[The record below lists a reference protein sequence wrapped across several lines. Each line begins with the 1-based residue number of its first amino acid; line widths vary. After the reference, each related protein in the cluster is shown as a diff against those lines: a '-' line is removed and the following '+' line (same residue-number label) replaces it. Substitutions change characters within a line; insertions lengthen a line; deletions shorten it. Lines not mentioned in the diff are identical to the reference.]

1 MKMKFPKFSLI
12 FFLLLG
18 NIQPSFAF
26 TVMPISRTFTPTGS
40 ASTQSYDLVSDKP
53 ETEAIEMSVVK
64 REMDLDGKETYVPA
78 DDDFLIYPSQ
88 IILKGGTTQTV
99 RVTWVGEP
107 DPKKELAYRLVSQQI
122 PIDLKKP
129 EVVKSTTV
137 TAKVSIL
144 MKYMGSLYIRPAD
157 VQPKVVLESII
168 AQTDKGKPA
177 IAMILDNQGSGR
189 ASLANYSLNLTSAG
203 KTVIL
208 KPDQLKEVTNQNIL
222 ANHKRRF
229 IFPHPADLPQGTVTA
244 TFDYTPPQSPL

>member
-1 MKMKFPKFSLI
+1 MQLKFPS
-12 FFLLLG
+12 FFVVLFVLLT

-26 TVMPISRTFTPTGS
+26 DIVPISRTFTPTGS
-40 ASTQSYDLVSDKP
+40 GATQSYDLISDKP
-53 ETEAIEMSVVK
+53 ESQAVEMSVVK
-64 REMDLDGKETYVPA
+64 REMDLDGNETYIPA
-78 DDDFLIYPSQ
+78 DDDFLIYPIQ
-88 IILKGGTTQTV
+88 VILKAGTTQTV

-107 DPKKELAYRLVSQQI
+107 NPKQELAYRLVSQQV
-122 PIDLKKP
+122 PINLKKP
-129 EVVKSTTV
+129 EIGKPTRVEG
-137 TAKVSIL
+137 KVEVL
-144 MKYMGSLYIRPAD
+144 FTYMGSLYIRPAD

-189 ASLANYSLNLTSAG
+189 ASLSNYSLNLTSAG

-244 TFDYTPPQSPL
+244 TFDYKP

>member
-26 TVMPISRTFTPTGS
+26 KIEPISRTFAPTGS
-40 ASTQSYDLVSDKP
+40 ESTQSYDLVSDKP
-53 ETEAIEMSVVK
+53 ESQAVELSVVK
-64 REMDLDGKETYVPA
+64 REMDLDGKETYIPA
-78 DDDFLIYPSQ
+78 DDDFLIYPLQ
-88 IILKGGTTQTV
+88 VILKAGTTQTV

-107 DPKKELAYRLVSQQI
+107 NPKQELAYRLVSQQV
-122 PIDLKKP
+122 PINFKKP
-129 EVVKSTTV
+129 EVGKSTTL
-137 TAKVSIL
+137 TAKVEVII
-144 MKYMGSLYIRPAD
+144 KYMGSLYIRPAD
-157 VQPKVVLESII
+157 VQPKVILESII

-244 TFDYTPPQSPL
+244 TFEYTP

>member
-26 TVMPISRTFTPTGS
+26 KVMPISRTFTPTGS
-40 ASTQSYDLVSDKP
+40 EATQSYDLVNDKP

-64 REMDLDGKETYVPA
+64 REMDLDGNETYIPA

-88 IILKGGTTQTV
+88 IILKAGTTQTV

-107 DPKKELAYRLVSQQI
+107 DPKQELAYRLVSQQI

-129 EVVKSTTV
+129 EVAKSTTV

-157 VQPKVVLESII
+157 VQPKVVLESVI

-189 ASLANYSLNLTSAG
+189 AFLKTYSLNLTSAG

-208 KPDQLKEVTNQNIL
+208 KPEQLKEVVTGQNIL

-244 TFDYTPPQSPL
+244 TFDYKP

>member
-40 ASTQSYDLVSDKP
+40 EATQSYDLVNDKP
-53 ETEAIEMSVVK
+53 ETEAIELSVVK
-64 REMDLDGKETYVPA
+64 REMDLDGKETYIPA
-78 DDDFLIYPSQ
+78 DDDFLIYPLQ
-88 IILKGGTTQTV
+88 VILKAGTTQTV

-107 DPKKELAYRLVSQQI
+107 NPKQELAYRLVSQQV
-122 PIDLKKP
+122 PINFKKP
-129 EVVKSTTV
+129 EVGKSTTL
-137 TAKVSIL
+137 TAKVEVII
-144 MKYMGSLYIRPAD
+144 KYMGSLYIRPAD
-157 VQPKVVLESII
+157 VQPKVILESII

-244 TFDYTPPQSPL
+244 TFEYTP

>member
-26 TVMPISRTFTPTGS
+26 KVEPISRTFTPIGS
-40 ASTQSYDLVSDKP
+40 ESTQSYDLISDRSEP
-53 ETEAIEMSVVK
+53 QAVEVSVVK
-64 REMDLDGKETYVPA
+64 REIDLDGKETYVPA
-78 DDDFLIYPSQ
+78 DDDFLIYPPQ
-88 IILKGGTTQTV
+88 VILKPGTTQTV
-99 RVTWVGEP
+99 RVTWVGDP
-107 DPKKELAYRLVSQQI
+107 DPKRELAYRLVSQQV
-122 PIDLKKP
+122 PINLKKP
-129 EVVKSTTV
+129 EVDKP
-137 TAKVSIL
+137 TAPKAQVEIL
-144 MKYMGSLYIRPAD
+144 IKYMGSLYIRPAD
-157 VQPKVVLESII
+157 AQPKVVLDSVI

-189 ASLANYSLNLTSAG
+189 ASLTTYSLNLTSAG

-229 IFPHPADLPQGTVTA
+229 IFPYPADLPQGTVTA
-244 TFDYTPPQSPL
+244 TFDYTP

>member
-26 TVMPISRTFTPTGS
+26 KIEPISRTFAPTGS
-40 ASTQSYDLVSDKP
+40 ESTQSYDLVSDKP
-53 ETEAIEMSVVK
+53 ESQAVELSVVK
-64 REMDLDGKETYVPA
+64 REMDLDGKETYIPA
-78 DDDFLIYPSQ
+78 DDDFLIYPLQ
-88 IILKGGTTQTV
+88 VILKAGTTQTV

-107 DPKKELAYRLVSQQI
+107 NPKQELAYRLVSQQV
-122 PIDLKKP
+122 PINFKKP
-129 EVVKSTTV
+129 EVGKSTTL
-137 TAKVSIL
+137 TAKVEVII
-144 MKYMGSLYIRPAD
+144 KYMGSLYIRPAD
-157 VQPKVVLESII
+157 VQPKVILESII

-229 IFPHPADLPQGTVTA
+229 IFPHPADLPQVL
-244 TFDYTPPQSPL
+244 SLRRLNIRLNSNC

>member
-1 MKMKFPKFSLI
+1 MKMKFPKFPLI

-26 TVMPISRTFTPTGS
+26 KIEPISRIFTPTGS
-40 ASTQSYDLVSDKP
+40 ESTQSYDLVSDKP
-53 ETEAIEMSVVK
+53 ESQAVEMSVVK
-64 REMDLDGKETYVPA
+64 REMDLDGNETYIPA
-78 DDDFLIYPSQ
+78 DDDFLIYPPQ
-88 IILKGGTTQTV
+88 VILKAGTTQTV

-107 DPKKELAYRLVSQQI
+107 DPKQELAYRLVSQQI
-122 PIDLKKP
+122 PINLKKP
-129 EVVKSTTV
+129 EVNNPTTPLTTPKAQV
-137 TAKVSIL
+137 EIL
-144 MKYMGSLYIRPAD
+144 IKYMGSLYVRPAD

-244 TFDYTPPQSPL
+244 TFDYTP